1 MVLAVLLAEIFFL
14 VELMLNKILNIDL
27 MANMKQQTRD

>member
-1 MVLAVLLAEIFFL
+1 MVLAVLNAEIFFL

-27 MANMKQQTRD
+27 MDNMKQQTRD

>member
-1 MVLAVLLAEIFFL
+1 MVLAVLHAEIFFL